1 METKSINKKS
11 IAIIAAVVALIAILI
26 LAFVIVRNYQQK
38 TMESKDISSVFG
50 FSFDMDKD
58 EIIEYEAETYGNTE
72 YDFNS
77 DNNRLAF
84 GNYELNDTAECVH
97 YYFFD
102 DNNTLDS
109 VSYSVKSKMM
119 GTYQCQHLV
128 EIKKALLKT
137 VGNWDKTTDI
147 STIVFGQID
156 GVTVKVTF
164 YSDDTMGVSKIQ

>member
-1 METKSINKKS
+1 M
-11 IAIIAAVVALIAILI
+11 LISL
-26 LAFVIVRNYQQK
+26 
-38 TMESKDISSVFG
+38 
-50 FSFDMDKD
+50 
-58 EIIEYEAETYGNTE
+58 
-72 YDFNS
+72 
-77 DNNRLAF
+77 
-84 GNYELNDTAECVH
+84 ECVH